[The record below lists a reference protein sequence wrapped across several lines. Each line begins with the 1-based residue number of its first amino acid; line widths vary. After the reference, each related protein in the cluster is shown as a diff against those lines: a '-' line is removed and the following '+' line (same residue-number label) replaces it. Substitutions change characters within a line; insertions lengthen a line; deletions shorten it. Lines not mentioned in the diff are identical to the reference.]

1 MQEKCILVLFKN
13 KIAEIKE
20 NGIQSGGL
28 IYVGSE
34 LKKTTRAIELFL
46 LQTLDSTKRFEKRGS
61 QLNSFLDGI
70 TTTSVAVKSCK
81 ATKRLCKPFTLGI
94 LWQFEIFF
102 NYCCKKRSEIA
113 TYSLKRS
120 VVVLRGKSKKI
131 YNFYSYYGIYTT
143 QYKQYIYL
151 PTYLGCVQSLK
162 VTQTS
167 RGASGSFRHMKPI

>member
-102 NYCCKKRSEIA
+102 NYCCKKG
-113 TYSLKRS
+113 LKLPHI
-120 VVVLRGKSKKI
+120 VLKGQQQ
-131 YNFYSYYGIYTT
+131 YYVERAKRYTTFTHIMAYILPSISSIYT
-143 QYKQYIYL
+143 YL
-151 PTYLGCVQSLK
+151 PTQDV
-162 VTQTS
+162 
-167 RGASGSFRHMKPI
+167 FRA

>member
-1 MQEKCILVLFKN
+1 M
-13 KIAEIKE
+13 
-20 NGIQSGGL
+20 
-28 IYVGSE
+28 YVGSE
-34 LKKTTRAIELFL
+34 LKKKTLGRLNFFCFR
-46 LQTLDSTKRFEKRGS
+46 LQIPPKDSKKGGS

-151 PTYLGCVQSLK
+151 PTDLGCVQSLK